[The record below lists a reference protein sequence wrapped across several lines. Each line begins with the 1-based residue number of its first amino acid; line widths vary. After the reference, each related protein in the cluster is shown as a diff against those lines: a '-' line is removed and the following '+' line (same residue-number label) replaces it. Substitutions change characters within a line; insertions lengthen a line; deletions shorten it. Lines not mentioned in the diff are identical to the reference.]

1 LGAGAGP
8 VPPLPARKLQGKE
21 GVGVSLLIIVR
32 VIAILTCGLSTGIL
46 FGDRMGATFARPSL
60 SPPEFIRYNKIVHS
74 YFGRMMPVLTLTG
87 VATGLIW
94 LIVLRVLWSS
104 LQFGLVAAATIAMAI
119 AVGLTVTINVPIN
132 KQLEKWSET
141 SPPGNMR
148 EIWSRW
154 EQIHTIRT
162 ILWMGAFVLE
172 AVALGVFG
180 SA

>member
-1 LGAGAGP
+1 M
-8 VPPLPARKLQGKE
+8 
-21 GVGVSLLIIVR
+21 SILIIVR
-32 VIAILTCGLSTGIL
+32 VIAILSCGLSTGIL
-46 FGDRMGATFARPSL
+46 FGDRMGATFARPSM
-60 SPPEFIRYNKIVHS
+60 SPPEFIRYSKIVHS

-94 LIVLRVLWSS
+94 VIVLRAQWNSF
-104 LQFGLVAAATIAMAI
+104 QFGLVSVAAIAMAL

-132 KQLEKWSET
+132 KQLEKWNEA
-141 SPPGNMR
+141 SPPANMR

-172 AVALGVFG
+172 AIVLAAFG